1 MKHMYPSTQSI
12 SQMAESLIEGVCNR
26 LKVLIVDDSP
36 TLQDRLAEM
45 LRSVS
50 GLNLIGQAHS
60 VAEARRTITTFQPD
74 VVVLDLQL
82 GDGNGIEVL
91 RETKRNYPS
100 IRFIVFTNQCELQ
113 YRQRCAELG
122 ADYFLCKS
130 RDARSL
136 IATTKDLAT
145 VLGH

>member
-1 MKHMYPSTQSI
+1 MKHMSPSKQSLT
-12 SQMAESLIEGVCNR
+12 QMAESLIKGVCNR
-26 LKVLIVDDSP
+26 LKVLIVDDSRA
-36 TLQDRLAEM
+36 LQNRLAEM

-60 VAEARRTITTFQPD
+60 VAEARDTITKLQPD

-82 GDGNGIEVL
+82 GDGNGIELL
-91 RETKRNYPS
+91 RETKRNYPF

-113 YRQRCAELG
+113 YRRRCAELG

-130 RDARSL
+130 TDARSL